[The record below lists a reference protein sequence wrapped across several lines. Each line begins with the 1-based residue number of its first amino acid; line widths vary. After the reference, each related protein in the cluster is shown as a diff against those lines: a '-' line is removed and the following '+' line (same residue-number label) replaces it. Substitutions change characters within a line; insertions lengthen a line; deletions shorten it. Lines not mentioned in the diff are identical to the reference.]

1 LQTAHPYE
9 PLTFEASEAMPLRIA
24 RKAAF
29 KLTRNNLE
37 TTRETD
43 FSTQQDRPQ
52 APPRLP
58 CSHGDQ
64 RRHEGD
70 CGPPRARTQA
80 PFRLTPAARSQS
92 AVMQRLLKRRDFLK
106 VQKGRRVH
114 TGLFSVQSLPRQDIL
129 PSRAGFTVSKKVDPS
144 AVKRNRIRRRLKE
157 AMRLDPVAATSCG
170 MDFVIVA
177 KPDALHAPFT
187 RIRSDLTRAFADTL
201 KPFRSSQ
208 KAP

>member
-1 LQTAHPYE
+1 MAHPYG
-9 PLTFEASEAMPLRIA
+9 PLTFKAPEDKPFRPA
-24 RKAAF
+24 RRLPF
-29 KLTRNNLE
+29 RLTRNHLE

-43 FSTQQDRPQ
+43 LSTQQTCPQ
-52 APPRLP
+52 APPRLSRP
-58 CSHGDQ
+58 HGDKW
-64 RRHEGD
+64 RHEGD
-70 CGPPRARTQA
+70 CCPPRARTQA
-80 PFRLTPAARSQS
+80 PLRLTSAAHSQA

-114 TGLFSVQSLPRQDIL
+114 TGLFSIQVLPRDDVL
-129 PSRAGFTVSKKVDPS
+129 ASRAGFTVSKKVDPS

-157 AMRLDPVAATSCG
+157 ALRLDPAAATFSG

-177 KPDALHAPFT
+177 KPDALHASFP
-187 RIRSDLTRAFADTL
+187 RLRSELTRAFADTH